1 MLISCLF
8 MLGLPNQ
15 IIEVNIYFKD
25 LVTLHIITFYDYLA
39 VELVHKWQESAKQD
53 TGSVLHEHISLFHC
67 LDKHILLRLKLMQE
81 DSQTKA
87 FLDS

>member
-1 MLISCLF
+1 MRSLQYNTITPFQF
-8 MLGLPNQ
+8 MQ
-15 IIEVNIYFKD
+15 AEV
-25 LVTLHIITFYDYLA
+25 
-39 VELVHKWQESAKQD
+39 QESAKQD
-53 TGSVLHEHISLFHC
+53 KASVLQEHISLFHC